1 MDPYRTYQRLLAAE
15 TGTARP
21 VTSYRHVHV
30 STRPLV
36 LCAYHLAGDEGA
48 PVAIMY
54 GQHADAPQLV
64 VVGEPRDRSLR
75 FRQLARLAADVERY
89 LGPFW
94 SRREILDDRG
104 RKRLDSDGRP
114 KLLAIDAPQLIVPNS
129 GTADWLST
137 LARSTVWLRT
147 DGDHPV
153 DATLPRFGAHLTHLA
168 SRRVT
173 GGSANIVA
181 ATDLLNL
188 HWVTGQTNAENANLA
203 TLLSWIDPDWL
214 DTNWFPVGTSIRGL
228 GAVHA
233 ARLSEDLPSA
243 GPVPDPTWDINEMA
257 PAVAAYNQAVR
268 AGVDTSSAADAVS
281 DAAAD
286 ALEPAWAATWR
297 TIELCRAIPE
307 AASVSHRWQL
317 DRQAW
322 TRHLVRVDAGRAW
335 FRRFRTAIQA
345 ARLLAYSEAA
355 AAELAADMAFD
366 DPLVMARAVAAGTAI
381 EGTVVDRD
389 DTNRQLGPS
398 GRRRVRRPLL
408 TLRPYEESLQPVGTT
423 LYWASN
429 ASVELTLTDLTDDGT
444 IVLTVTR
451 GMNSPLPEVGDEV
464 CLATF
469 SRPRYYPDTLPGD
482 VPWTHLLPAPPE
494 EGDT

>member
-1 MDPYRTYQRLLAAE
+1 MDPYLTYQRLVAAE
-15 TGTARP
+15 TGAAQP
-21 VTSYRHVHV
+21 VASYRHVHL
-30 STRPLV
+30 SSRPLV
-36 LCAYHLAGDEGA
+36 LCAYRLAGDEGA
-48 PVAIMY
+48 PVAILY
-54 GQHADAPQLV
+54 GQRPDAARLV
-64 VVGEPRDRSLR
+64 VVGEPRNRSLR
-75 FRQLARLAADVERY
+75 FQQLARLAADVESY

-94 SRREILDDRG
+94 SRRVVPDDRG
-104 RKRLDSDGRP
+104 RPRLDPEGRP

-129 GTADWLST
+129 GTADWLTT

-153 DATLPRFGAHLTHLA
+153 DAALPRFGAHLTHLT
-168 SRRVT
+168 SRRAT

-181 ATDLLNL
+181 ATELLDL
-188 HWVTGQTNAENANLA
+188 HWVTGQTNVEDASLA

-214 DTNWFPVGTSIRGL
+214 DAAWFPAGTSVRGL
-228 GAVHA
+228 NAVGA
-233 ARLSEDLPSA
+233 ARLAEDLPSA
-243 GPVPDPTWDINEMA
+243 GPVPDPTWDSSELE

-268 AGVDTSSAADAVS
+268 AGVDPTTAIEAVS

-286 ALEPAWAATWR
+286 ALAPAWAATWR
-297 TIELCRAIPE
+297 AIELARAIPE
-307 AASVSHRWQL
+307 AASVSDRWKL

-345 ARLLAYSEAA
+345 ARLLAHSEAA

-366 DPLVMARAVAAGTAI
+366 DQLVMARAVAAGTAI
-381 EGTVVDRD
+381 EGTVIERD

-398 GRRRVRRPLL
+398 GRRTVIRPLIR
-408 TLRPYEESLQPVGTT
+408 LRPYDEGLQPVGTT

-429 ASVELTLTDLTDDGT
+429 TSVELTLSDLANDGT
-444 IVLTVTR
+444 ITLTVTR
-451 GMNSPLPEVGDEV
+451 GMRSPLPEVGDEV

-469 SRPRYYPDTLPGD
+469 SRPKYYPDTLPTD
-482 VPWTHLLPAPPE
+482 VPWTHLLPAPPD
-494 EGDT
+494 EGAA